1 MNEIWSGGDGPVRK
15 YKLQHFNIMKV
26 LGKGSFGKVLLVELK
41 TANKYFAMKCL
52 KKDVILEDDDTEC
65 TFIERR
71 VLILS
76 QECPF
81 LCQLFCSFQTQ
92 VSLQELARY
101 DNLTYRN
108 IYFSSWNT

>member
-1 MNEIWSGGDGPVRK
+1 MNTIWSGGNGPVKK

-41 TANKYFAMKCL
+41 GANRYFAMKCL

-76 QECPF
+76 YECPF
-81 LCQLFCSFQTQ
+81 LCQLFCSFQTP
-92 VSLQELARY
+92 VSFFGVI
-101 DNLTYRN
+101 DSN
-108 IYFSSWNT
+108 